1 VSFSVSVAL
10 LEEDKEIEEREKRRR
25 KGGEKEKGEKMDF
38 FSNLEISV
46 EKNKRQFMKLIL
58 KLFFLKIGLITIK

>member
-25 KGGEKEKGEKMDF
+25 KEGK
-38 FSNLEISV
+38 S
-46 EKNKRQFMKLIL
+46 
-58 KLFFLKIGLITIK
+58 

>member
-38 FSNLEISV
+38 FQTWKFLWRRIKDNL
-46 EKNKRQFMKLIL
+46 
-58 KLFFLKIGLITIK
+58 

>member
-58 KLFFLKIGLITIK
+58 KLFFKKIGLITIK

>member
-58 KLFFLKIGLITIK
+58 KLFF